1 VLLPATLSAQAGDD
15 NPSTAAA
22 SDFDPGPDAPDV
34 DWSGDI
40 PAHVDD
46 IQGAVAL
53 ERDGEALQ
61 SISGT
66 PLLSGDR
73 LRTDAGRAEV
83 LFSDGS
89 VLDIDERSAVDFLDD
104 GLLRL
109 ETGRV
114 RLSLAGRSGDE
125 QYRIDGAGMTAW
137 LQTAGDYRV
146 SLAGAP
152 GSQEL
157 TVSAIRGVAELQSPL
172 GRTRVRS
179 GYATVSAVRD
189 APSLPYPDNAA
200 AGDAFDLWVLA
211 ERDARTNV
219 ATASYLP
226 DDLRPYAGT
235 LATDGAWEYLQP
247 YGYVWYPRVAV
258 GWAPYTYGEW
268 SVVASFGWTWT
279 GGPRWI
285 WPTHHYGRWGFGA
298 SRWYWIPDRRWAPAW
313 VSWASAP
320 GYVGWCPLGWDNR
333 PVVSLTRVVARTGG
347 WRAWTV
353 VPSRAFSRGGY
364 SRVSARAA
372 VHGPLTASAFTV
384 RRASPV
390 HVAASRTARPV
401 RGPAYAASR
410 APRSIEVA
418 PRLRPG
424 EVNGGVPQSRARVE
438 TTRRGAVAT
447 PRADTRNVWSA
458 PARPSAGDM
467 SRGRVA
473 TPSRSRGEV
482 WQRPEAGMSRGVDR
496 TPSRRPS
503 EMRRQ
508 PDVASPSAS
517 PSAGPRAYRRS
528 VAPAPTTSRPDVSR
542 PMRMPSRSYRA
553 PSAVRPVSPSVP
565 SRPVPSRPMT
575 RPAPTPRAPS
585 HVSAPASRG
594 GGSHATSRTTSSGG
608 GGHARSRER

>member
-1 VLLPATLSAQAGDD
+1 MTPTSRVRPFLVRCALSSVAAAACVLLPAALSAQAGDD
-15 NPSTAAA
+15 NPPMAAA
-22 SDFDPGPDAPDV
+22 SDFDPGPDAPDI

-53 ERDGEALQ
+53 ERDGEALH
-61 SISGT
+61 SITGT

-83 LFSDGS
+83 VFADGS
-89 VLDIDERSAVDFLDD
+89 VLDVDERSAVDFLDD

-109 ETGRV
+109 EAGRV
-114 RLSLAGRSGDE
+114 RLSLAGRGGDE

-137 LQTAGDYRV
+137 IQTAGDYRV

-189 APSLPYPDNAA
+189 APSLPYPDNAS
-200 AGDAFDLWVLA
+200 AGDPFDLWVLA
-211 ERDARTNV
+211 ERDTRTNV

-285 WPTHHYGRWGFGA
+285 WPTHHYGRWGFRA

-313 VSWASAP
+313 VSWANAP

-333 PVVSLTRVVARTGG
+333 PVVSITRVVARTGG

-364 SRVSARAA
+364 SRVSVRAA
-372 VHGPLTASAFTV
+372 VHGPLGVSASAFTV
-384 RRASPV
+384 RRASPIP
-390 HVAASRTARPV
+390 AAVSRTTRPV

-410 APRSIEVA
+410 TPRSIEVA
-418 PRLRPG
+418 PPVRPG
-424 EVNGGVPQSRARVE
+424 EVNSGVPRSRSRIE
-438 TTRRGAVAT
+438 TTRRSPAVT
-447 PRADTRNVWSA
+447 PRADTRNVWSS
-458 PARPSAGDM
+458 PARASAGNV

-473 TPSRSRGEV
+473 P
-482 WQRPEAGMSRGVDR
+482 
-496 TPSRRPS
+496 
-503 EMRRQ
+503 
-508 PDVASPSAS
+508 ASPSAS
-517 PSAGPRAYRRS
+517 PRAYRRGVS
-528 VAPAPTTSRPDVSR
+528 PTPPTPRPEMSQ
-542 PMRMPSRSYRA
+542 PTRMPSRGYRA
-553 PSAVRPVSPSVP
+553 PSTVRPVSP
-565 SRPVPSRPMT
+565 PVPSRMAPSHPMT
-575 RPAPTPRAPS
+575 RPAPEPRTPNRAS
-585 HVSAPASRG
+585 SRATRG
-594 GGSHATSRTTSSGG
+594 GDSHAGSRTTSSGG
-608 GGHARSRER
+608 GHAHSRAR